1 MYSWKLRHREGKKPL
16 GKKKEAKLEGRNPTH
31 VYADATFTLLSSLLA
46 TEQPSQ
52 GREAALISQE
62 ADNHREMR

>member
-1 MYSWKLRHREGKKPL
+1 METKTQRGKKTS
-16 GKKKEAKLEGRNPTH
+16 GKKKKEAKLEGRNPTH